1 MTSKSA
7 GIFLKCLCTLKSS
20 VGFMKDKAKS
30 HFKLQ
35 NFYSGAQE
43 AVFNTRHTGGSD
55 TLESLRTRDY
65 SVLLLIF

>member
-1 MTSKSA
+1 
-7 GIFLKCLCTLKSS
+7 
-20 VGFMKDKAKS
+20 MKDKAKS

-65 SVLLLIF
+65 SVLL